1 MRSRLW
7 EPAAGLA
14 SKRPGRQLPRRVSIW
29 DSVGWRSRKPV
40 ATNRAFIGPRR
51 CDQAGKSEVG
61 LAYFIGQYLYRLIDT
76 RARLSGMKIQSVPL
90 KAEYARLRARLA
102 CLGWISHGYV
112 QDRGPG
118 AGGPCYQWTRKVK
131 GKTVSVALSREQYE
145 ALKEAID
152 TWHQTQE
159 ILQRMQAL
167 SRHVIFEMLP
177 NPPRRKRLGKRVLG
191 LI

>member
-1 MRSRLW
+1 MN
-7 EPAAGLA
+7 ANLA
-14 SKRPGRQLPRRVSIW
+14 QIE
-29 DSVGWRSRKPV
+29 D
-40 ATNRAFIGPRR
+40 
-51 CDQAGKSEVG
+51 
-61 LAYFIGQYLYRLIDT
+61 
-76 RARLSGMKIQSVPL
+76 
-90 KAEYARLRARLA
+90 EYARLRARLGR
-102 CLGWISHGYV
+102 LGWISHGYV

-131 GKTVSVALSREQYE
+131 AKTVSVALSQEQYE

-177 NPPRRKRLGKRVLG
+177 NPSRRKRLGNRVLALQRRFEGFPFFQLFHSAFPVGEVSLVIAAGRVLHQYKNVADLTFG
-191 LI
+191 LWKAALN